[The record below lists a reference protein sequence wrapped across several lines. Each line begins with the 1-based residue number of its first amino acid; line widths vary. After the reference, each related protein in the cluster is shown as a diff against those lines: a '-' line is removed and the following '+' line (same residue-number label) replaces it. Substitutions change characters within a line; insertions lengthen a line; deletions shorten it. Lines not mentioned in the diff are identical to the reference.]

1 MYPYRFLLLLSLCII
16 PATSLPALARVDTAV
31 LTKTRQI
38 QAYIYN
44 SADLTLIKDTR
55 PLHFTEGPNPIRF
68 SWSGTLIDP
77 TSLSLEIFDPAL
89 PLEITQVQFP
99 AGETN
104 QAVWHVT
111 ADTSC
116 RAEVVIRYFTSGLSW
131 EPRYTAIVSR
141 DQDRMVPVIISC
153 QPAGMDKEVTYTAT
167 VHDREETLTLDAR
180 LVLRNFSGQP
190 WPAASVWLDSRS
202 LVTTDILDRETRR
215 IPMSLAGHPEIK
227 KIFHWDGQAMP
238 HDPETLD
245 SPPGVPFG
253 YRITHA
259 PAPGSGAFAL
269 PPGNVRL
276 FLEDGRG
283 QTLFAGENFL
293 PLLPAG
299 DSFFLE
305 TGRSRDIIIFKRR
318 MKTEKTRIRR
328 NDKGTI
334 QVFDQ
339 TVTDR
344 FIVRNTGATS
354 AGIRLTDRIPGQ
366 WDPVDMGHAYTLED
380 HETLVFD
387 IHLDAGET
395 RTFDLTFDM
404 RNLFADKFTQYN
416 KAAQSR

>member
-1 MYPYRFLLLLSLCII
+1 MIVRTLILVMCLLMAGPGLPDRASGDTRLGILPRTDAVRIHLSGNGPALVQEHLVLSL
-16 PATSLPALARVDTAV
+16 AKGMNQVGV
-31 LTKTRQI
+31 
-38 QAYIYN
+38 
-44 SADLTLIKDTR
+44 
-55 PLHFTEGPNPIRF
+55 
-68 SWSGTLIDP
+68 SWSGVSVDP
-77 TSLSLEIFDPAL
+77 DTVLFIPSKDRESVRVVSTAFPPDGTGLVWEI
-89 PLEITQVQFP
+89 
-99 AGETN
+99 
-104 QAVWHVT
+104 H
-111 ADTSC
+111 S
-116 RAEVVIRYFTSGLSW
+116 
-131 EPRYTAIVSR
+131 
-141 DQDRMVPVIISC
+141 DQDRVVPVIISC

-167 VHDREETLTLDAR
+167 VHDREETLTLEAR